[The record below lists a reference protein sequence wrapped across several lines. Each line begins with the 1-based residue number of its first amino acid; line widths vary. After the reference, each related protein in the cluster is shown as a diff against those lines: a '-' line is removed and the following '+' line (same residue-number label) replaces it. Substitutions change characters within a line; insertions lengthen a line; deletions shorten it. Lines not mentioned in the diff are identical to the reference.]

1 MRAGDVVRV
10 DFGMPARGE
19 PGYVRLAIVVT
30 SSDVLEFRQAAVV
43 VVPCTTT
50 RRGWLTEVEIAD
62 VGIAQAHL
70 PTTIS
75 VDRIVETDIVNI
87 GSVALRQ
94 IRELIAELLEM

>member
-10 DFGMPARGE
+10 DFGTPARGE
-19 PGYVRLAIVVT
+19 PGFVRPAVIVT
-30 SSDVLEFRQAAVV
+30 SDDVLEFRQAAVV

-70 PTTIS
+70 PTTIN
-75 VDRIVETDIVNI
+75 VDRIVETDVTNI
-87 GSVALRQ
+87 GPLALRR
-94 IRELIAELLEM
+94 IRELIADLLEI